1 MHTTLENIGIVVNLI
16 FDKYPDLSTTR
27 QELILISKFWK
38 TLF

>member
-1 MHTTLENIGIVVNLI
+1 MHTMFENIGIAVNLI
-16 FDKYPDLSTTR
+16 FDKYSDLNTTR

>member
-1 MHTTLENIGIVVNLI
+1 MHTTLENIGIAVNLI
-16 FDKYPDLSTTR
+16 FDKHPDLNTTR